1 MRDQGP
7 GEPGT
12 VLVIQHVEPE
22 TTGALGTALATM
34 GLAERTVRTYA
45 GDSVPRQM
53 GAAAGLVVMGGPMG
67 VYEQDRHPH
76 LGDEL
81 ALIGD
86 ALERQVPVL
95 GICLGSQLLAAA
107 LGSRVYPGPAKE
119 LGWYQLEWLPDAA
132 RDPVFH
138 RVATTP
144 LTAFHWHGDRFDP
157 PPGARVLAR
166 SAMTP
171 VQAFAYGSRAYGLQ
185 CHLEITRPLLKTIV
199 TAFADEARAA
209 GRDPTAILA
218 EGDTFLSALS
228 RTAASVFG
236 TWAAL
241 LSGSEEHAAPSR

>member
-1 MRDQGP
+1 
-7 GEPGT
+7 
-12 VLVIQHVEPE
+12 
-22 TTGALGTALATM
+22 M

-138 RVATTP
+138 RVASD
-144 LTAFHWHGDRFDP
+144 AIDRFPLAWRPVRSPARRAGAGPLRDDTRASVRIRLAGLWSAVSSDP
-157 PPGARVLAR
+157 
-166 SAMTP
+166 
-171 VQAFAYGSRAYGLQ
+171 
-185 CHLEITRPLLKTIV
+185 RPLLKTIV